1 MFKLYRKRSPDPIV
15 FSATDLCTPKLVNK
29 GNVFVIENTPDKVDS
44 SCCPALYTLDNLI
57 AANQPLHHVPTG
69 VLPMSDDAL
78 DSCVQD
84 VLDHFNTPADE

>member
-1 MFKLYRKRSPDPIV
+1 MFKLYRKRSPDYFV
-15 FSATDLCTPKLVNK
+15 FGATDLCTPKLVNK
-29 GNVFVIENTPDKVDS
+29 GNVFVIENSPDVVDA

-57 AANQPLHHVPTG
+57 AANQPLQPVPLG

-84 VLDHFNTPADE
+84 LLHAFNSPDDE

>member
-1 MFKLYRKRSPDPIV
+1 MFKLYRKRSPDPFV
-15 FSATDLCTPKLVNK
+15 FRDTDLCTPKLVNK
-29 GNVFVIENTPDKVDS
+29 GNVFVIESSPDVVDS

-57 AANQPLHHVPTG
+57 AANQSLQPVPMG

-84 VLDHFNTPADE
+84 VLQHFNTSSYE

>member
-15 FSATDLCTPKLVNK
+15 FGATDLCTPKLVNK
-29 GNVFVIENTPDKVDS
+29 GNVFVIENTPDEVDA

-57 AANQPLHHVPTG
+57 AANQPLHPVPLG
-69 VLPMSDDAL
+69 ALPMSDDAL

-84 VLDHFNTPADE
+84 VLQHFNSPSDE

>member
-1 MFKLYRKRSPDPIV
+1 MFKLYRKRSPDPIA

-29 GNVFVIENTPDKVDS
+29 GNVFVIENTRDEVDA

-57 AANQPLHHVPTG
+57 AANQPLQPVPLG

-84 VLDHFNTPADE
+84 VLQHFDNLDNE

>member
-1 MFKLYRKRSPDPIV
+1 MFKLYRKRIPESFV
-15 FSATDLCTPKLVNK
+15 FSAKDLCTPKLVNK
-29 GNVFVIENTPDKVDS
+29 GNVFVIENSQDVVDA

-57 AANQPLHHVPTG
+57 AANQPLQPVPLG

-84 VLDHFNTPADE
+84 VLQHFNTPADE

>member
-1 MFKLYRKRSPDPIV
+1 MFKLYRKRSPDTFV

-29 GNVFVIENTPDKVDS
+29 GNVFVIENSPDVVDA

-57 AANQPLHHVPTG
+57 AANQPLQPVPLG

-84 VLDHFNTPADE
+84 VLQHFNNIDNE